1 LFFSL
6 SNFEKGIFLERTF
19 KNQNIMSLSLENAC
33 KEGYIADVKRIVHSG
48 MDGPAEKL
56 KAIRVAAARSAEV
69 IRSKIS
75 NLREENIKL
84 FMQFGNDNDLSK
96 EQVVQMFI
104 DAEDEVT
111 KLPSADDLSQQLDET
126 SRIALRQKPK
136 VIREYIKKFTD
147 LTEQLQKED
156 HASGN
161 AEAVAVDERSDT
173 VSIIVVDYQKPG
185 NNGEPVLSAEA
196 RSSRQLLE
204 HIVIA
209 QDCQITE
216 LRNQFC
222 ALIATLTAHN
232 EKQVQ
237 KMEILNN
244 LNDEVLSEISDL
256 KDEVCQLQEDLRNK
270 PLFVSLKEHASAK
283 ECLRAGYDAGSLL
296 RAGFSFKDLLDA
308 GYNAKDLKLAD
319 VSFHNIAMNGFG
331 CGPLLA
337 DKLIT
342 WADVESEW
350 GVSKTSSQE
359 RLLEAGITFANL
371 FECGYWSVSELKNV
385 FSMEIIK
392 AEFKTLGMKTNPKN
406 PKDIKDVR
414 LWIQT
419 LKNRGWNNDIKEI
432 LELSN
437 TTELKRLGFTLKD
450 MRGIGFTAVDMCD
463 SGTMNGKPFTSA
475 EVGACFG
482 LDAQRQSD
490 LNTWTANWRTHPF

>member
-1 LFFSL
+1 
-6 SNFEKGIFLERTF
+6 
-19 KNQNIMSLSLENAC
+19 MSLSLENAC

-75 NLREENIKL
+75 DLREENIKL

-136 VIREYIKKFTD
+136 VIQEYIKKFTD

-185 NNGEPVLSAEA
+185 NDGEPVLSSEA

-204 HIVIA
+204 HIAIA
-209 QDCQITE
+209 QDRQITE

-237 KMEILNN
+237 EMEKLKKLTDEHDDYLSN
-244 LNDEVLSEISDL
+244 LQDNVS
-256 KDEVCQLQEDLRNK
+256 QLQEDLRDR
-270 PLFVSLKEHASAK
+270 PLIVSLKEHSSAK
-283 ECLRAGYDAGSLL
+283 QCLRAGYDAGSLL
-296 RAGFSFKDLLDA
+296 RAGFSLKDLLDG
-308 GYNAKDLKLAD
+308 GYNAKDLKLAE

-331 CGPLLA
+331 CGPLLP

-342 WADVESEW
+342 WADVEKEW
-350 GVSKTSSQE
+350 GVSKTSSLE
-359 RLLEAGITFANL
+359 KLLEAGITFADL
-371 FECGYWSVSELKNV
+371 FECGYWTIDELKVV
-385 FSMEIIK
+385 FPMKIMKE
-392 AEFKTLGMKTNPKN
+392 EFKTMGVKTNPKN
-406 PKDIKDVR
+406 PQEVSDLR

-419 LKNRGWNNDIKEI
+419 FKNRGWSGEIKEI
-432 LELSN
+432 LSISN
-437 TTELKRLGFTLKD
+437 PTDGKLIGLTPKD
-450 MRGIGFTAVDMCD
+450 LRGIGFNAGMMCD
-463 SGTMNGKPFTSA
+463 SGNMTGKPFTSA
-475 EVGACFG
+475 EVAPCYGLGA
-482 LDAQRQSD
+482 QHHHD
-490 LNTWTANWRTHPF
+490 LNTWTTQWRSQPF